1 MSLPRKT
8 VTDIHWNSAVSPAQT
23 MILIKAQASSH
34 NVNHLGPDGGKFRPK
49 RWLKE
54 PRPSYRGRNRR
65 LAASQFRHGIPRL
78 LRSIVADE
86 DYLPNTGYV
95 DYNQLEMALGG
106 DSKEVQGEVNS
117 KRSGDDGR
125 MYRCGGG
132 ENEEALRRG
141 GLVANGAKVY
151 VVALGFFEE
160 EVQALNELGKES
172 GGTAHGLTCDV
183 SDKSAIEGLAE
194 YIKKREDHVDMLI
207 SNASIRRD
215 PPASCDVL
223 KASLSE
229 LQASMWSSPHTDWID
244 TFKVNTTAHYFLSVA
259 FLSLLEAAAS
269 MDVGDGR
276 RGRSEGR
283 GVVLMMSSCASMHSA
298 TNVDLTSYATSK
310 AATDHLVK
318 LLAAKFSRFYV
329 RVVGVN
335 PGFVPSN
342 MNPVGQAGSN
352 FSNLFDKVPAKRAG
366 GEEDLVG
373 TILYLVSRAG
383 AYVDGVNLC
392 VDGGHV
398 LLANGQE

>member
-1 MSLPRKT
+1 MSHLCPQELFSVKGFVAV
-8 VTDIHWNSAVSPAQT
+8 VTGGSSGIGL
-23 MILIKAQASSH
+23 MIS
-34 NVNHLGPDGGKFRPK
+34 R
-49 RWLKE
+49 
-54 PRPSYRGRNRR
+54 
-65 LAASQFRHGIPRL
+65 
-78 LRSIVADE
+78 
-86 DYLPNTGYV
+86 
-95 DYNQLEMALGG
+95 
-106 DSKEVQGEVNS
+106 
-117 KRSGDDGR
+117 
-125 MYRCGGG
+125 
-132 ENEEALRRG
+132 

-183 SDKSAIEGLAE
+183 SDKTAIEGLAE
-194 YIKKREDHVDMLI
+194 YIKKREGHVDMLI
-207 SNASIRRD
+207 SNAGIRRD
-215 PPASCDVL
+215 PPTECDVL
-223 KASLSE
+223 SASLSE

-259 FLSLLEAAAS
+259 FLPLLEAAAS
-269 MDVGDGR
+269 MEVSDGR
-276 RGRSEGR
+276 KGRSEGR
-283 GVVLMMSSCASMHSA
+283 GVVLMMSSCASMHNA

-342 MNPVGQAGSN
+342 MNPIGQAGN
-352 FSNLFDKVPAKRAG
+352 MFSNLFDKVPAQRAG

-392 VDGGHV
+392 VDGGRV
-398 LLANGQE
+398 LLANGQT